1 VLIRNLHLPSGSLL
15 GVLLGFAFFAISA
28 VAQTTAPNEW
38 TWVSGNG
45 AGSSNPINRLGASSW
60 TDHNGNLWLYG
71 GYYYTTN
78 QYCTCTTA
86 DLDDLWMFNPST
98 NQWTFISGLENDG
111 LNTPGSYG
119 ALGTPASSNN
129 PGGRD
134 SAVSWTDSSGNLWL
148 FGGSYTSSGYF
159 LNDLWEFNPSTQDW
173 VWMGGSNTLPTN
185 GVAMGASGVYGTL
198 GMPDAAN
205 VPGGRKRA
213 LSWTDSNGNFWLYG
227 GYGIDSTGTW
237 GDLNDLWKFNPS
249 LGTYGEWAWMGGN
262 NTLPGSNDS
271 LPPVY
276 GTLGS
281 PDAANNPGGREYA
294 SGWADKNGNL
304 WLFGGEGSDNTND
317 TMNWY
322 NDLWKFDPS
331 LGTYGEWAWM
341 SGSSSTS
348 YQSGVYG
355 TLGTPATGNV
365 PGGRYYASSWID
377 SDGNLWLFGGSG
389 GDADTAGGW
398 FNDLWVF
405 DPSTT
410 LWAWMGGVSGIGSNK
425 WLSPEGYIY
434 GQPGS
439 YGTLN
444 VPGPS
449 NDPGARQTTTTWT
462 DNSSNFWLF
471 GGEGFDGNGNFS
483 FLNDM
488 WVYQPS
494 TGSLPAAAAPTFS
507 EPAGTYTTWQTVTIS
522 DATIGTAIYYTIDGS
537 APTTSS
543 NVYESPITV
552 ASTETIKAFAVANL
566 RPNSSIASATYT
578 LNLPIAATPTFS
590 LAAGTYPTA
599 QSVSISDTTTGAAI
613 YYTVDGTTPGVTSNL
628 YSGAFQVPVTETVKA
643 IAVATNYSYSAVA
656 SATYTIPPD
665 FSVPVTL
672 PSLTIA
678 TGNNAFDTITVTPVN
693 GFTGTVSFSCS
704 GLPTEATCSFSP
716 YTVAGSG
723 STKITV
729 TATAPNTA
737 AMRRNGFPL
746 LPGSALAVVL
756 CCFGLR
762 KRRHLQ
768 MILLVVVSLA
778 GLSLVTSCS
787 SGSSKPS
794 YTPLP
799 NTETVTVTATAGSLS
814 HTTTFTLTVND

>member
-1 VLIRNLHLPSGSLL
+1 MLIRKLHLLSGALL
-15 GVLLGFAFFAISA
+15 GILLGFAFFAISA
-28 VAQTTAPNEW
+28 AAQTTAPDEW

-45 AGSSNPINRLGASSW
+45 AGSSNPINRLGSSSW

-71 GYYYTTN
+71 GYYYTAN
-78 QYCTCTTA
+78 QSCTCVTA
-86 DLDDLWMFNPST
+86 DLDDLWMFAPST
-98 NQWTFISGLENDG
+98 NQWTFVSGISNSG

-119 ALGTPASSNN
+119 TLGTPAPSNT

-148 FGGSYTSSGYF
+148 FGGSYTSTGYF

-173 VWMGGSNTLPTN
+173 VWMGGSQTPTGAN
-185 GVAMGASGVYGTL
+185 LGASGVYGTL
-198 GMPDAAN
+198 GTPNAAN

-213 LSWTDSNGNFWLYG
+213 LSWTDSNGKFWLYG

-237 GDLNDLWKFNPS
+237 GDLNDLWKFDPS
-249 LGTYGEWAWMGGN
+249 LGTYGEWTWMGGS
-262 NTLPGSNDS
+262 NTLHGSNDS

-281 PDAANNPGGREYA
+281 PAAANNPGGLEYA

-304 WLFGGEGSDNTND
+304 WLFGGEASDNTND
-317 TMNWY
+317 TQNWY

-348 YQSGVYG
+348 YQPGVYG

-365 PGGRYYASSWID
+365 PGGRLYASSWID
-377 SDGNLWLFGGSG
+377 NNGNLWLFGGEGESATG
-389 GDADTAGGW
+389 WAGW

-405 DPSTT
+405 DPSNS

-425 WLSPEGYIY
+425 WLSPSGYIY
-434 GQPGS
+434 GQPGF
-439 YGTLN
+439 YGTVD
-444 VPGPS
+444 VPEPS

-462 DNSSNFWLF
+462 DNSGNLWLF

-488 WVYQPS
+488 WVYPPS
-494 TGSLPAAAAPTFS
+494 LTLTVHTAAATPIIS
-507 EPAGTYTTWQTVTIS
+507 PASGTYTSVQTVTI
-522 DATIGTAIYYTIDGS
+522 T
-537 APTTSS
+537 
-543 NVYESPITV
+543 
-552 ASTETIKAFAVANL
+552 
-566 RPNSSIASATYT
+566 
-578 LNLPIAATPTFS
+578 
-590 LAAGTYPTA
+590 
-599 QSVSISDTTTGAAI
+599 DTTPGAAI
-613 YYTVDGTTPGVTSNL
+613 YYTTDGVTTPTTSSEL
-628 YSGAFQVPVTETVKA
+628 YTGGISVSATETINA
-643 IAVATNYSYSAVA
+643 IAVASNYYSSAVA
-656 SATYTIPPD
+656 SATYTINLPAD
-665 FSVPVTL
+665 FSVPSTL
-672 PSLTIA
+672 PPLTIA
-678 TGNNAFDTITVTPVN
+678 TGNSAFDTITVTPLN

-716 YTVAGSG
+716 NTVTGSG
-723 STKITV
+723 PTQITV

-737 AMRRNGFPL
+737 ALGRDGFPL
-746 LPGSALAVVL
+746 LPGSALAMML
-756 CCFGLR
+756 CCFGIS
-762 KRRHLQ
+762 KRRNLQ
-768 MILLVVVSLA
+768 RILLVVVSVG
-778 GLSLVTSCS
+778 GLSLITSCGGS
-787 SGSSKPS
+787 SSSSKPP

-799 NTETVTVTATAGSLS
+799 NTETVTVTATSGSLS